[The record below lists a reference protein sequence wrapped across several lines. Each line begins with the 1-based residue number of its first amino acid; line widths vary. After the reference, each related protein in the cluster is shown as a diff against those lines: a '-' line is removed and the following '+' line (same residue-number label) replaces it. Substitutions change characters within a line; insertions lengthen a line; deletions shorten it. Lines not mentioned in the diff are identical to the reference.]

1 LEQDQIPQVFNAI
14 DKQQVMSFI
23 EKNAPIPGLDVQVA
37 KLAMYVVET
46 CPRRVN
52 LTALTQQLLRTVE
65 DCVYT
70 ATLASWPQD
79 FVGTAQ
85 WPPLRTKVDPHAV
98 ATLKES
104 TIQVRNDTLKAIYNR
119 YQTETKCDKPMYVPE
134 SGYMHWLSDVDTV
147 VRLAVTKQDNS
158 AKKLKNS
165 CLTALKVIC
174 SFCDALQQ
182 PQLKNDYIA
191 AFEIA
196 LQSAPEPKEKRMTE
210 DQVVQLYA
218 QIERMRQAAMPM
230 NSERACVDYL
240 SLALLYGDSPG
251 LLQPQRND
259 LITYRFHGPKTRPT
273 SDNYIRLLDSG
284 GATLTINFAR
294 KKGKLPHPVTIDLSD
309 NKLLCKFLKS
319 YQVFTASLQPHTT
332 EPYLLIDKSGQ
343 PLSMTNYTTRVG
355 RLWIKLE
362 GILGFKAAGCIQAR
376 RASVDCDRRAHGQRK
391 RSADEI
397 LEQQTHCKQRLHSVS
412 MSEKY

>member
-134 SGYMHWLSDVDTV
+134 SGYMHWLSDGEFY
-147 VRLAVTKQDNS
+147 KMNP
-158 AKKLKNS
+158 
-165 CLTALKVIC
+165 
-174 SFCDALQQ
+174 FCPENWVPEPIL
-182 PQLKNDYIA
+182 PH
-191 AFEIA
+191 
-196 LQSAPEPKEKRMTE
+196 SAPLNPHVLGSGT
-210 DQVVQLYA
+210 
-218 QIERMRQAAMPM
+218 PM
-230 NSERACVDYL
+230 HFCV
-240 SLALLYGDSPG
+240 
-251 LLQPQRND
+251 
-259 LITYRFHGPKTRPT
+259 
-273 SDNYIRLLDSG
+273 
-284 GATLTINFAR
+284 
-294 KKGKLPHPVTIDLSD
+294 
-309 NKLLCKFLKS
+309 
-319 YQVFTASLQPHTT
+319 
-332 EPYLLIDKSGQ
+332 
-343 PLSMTNYTTRVG
+343 
-355 RLWIKLE
+355 
-362 GILGFKAAGCIQAR
+362 
-376 RASVDCDRRAHGQRK
+376 
-391 RSADEI
+391 
-397 LEQQTHCKQRLHSVS
+397 
-412 MSEKY
+412 